1 MRTTDPWPPVTV
13 VGAGA
18 VGCYFGAMLARSGV
32 PVKLVGRAAHV
43 EAIWR
48 DGLLLDGLRV
58 HERIPVAATTSLAE
72 GVRDAGVVLF
82 CVKTVS
88 TESAARELQPFL
100 APNTTILSLQNGIDN
115 PDRIHSAIQ
124 AYAVPTAVY
133 VAAEMTAPGCVTHT
147 GRGDLIIGHRAGWPR
162 QPDLEP
168 LAAMF
173 EQAEVPCRI
182 SDEIAAEL
190 WTKMAMNCAYNALSA
205 LTRAQYGRMVQSA
218 PVRDFGMRALS
229 ETVAVARAEGVS
241 LSEQVLGE
249 AALRLSEKM
258 TAATSSMAQ
267 DIARGRPT
275 EIDSLDGYVVR
286 RGKALGIAT
295 PVSEILVA
303 MVKLLEESALK
314 RRSGSNPVQ
323 TSQIDDDIANR
334 L

>member
-1 MRTTDPWPPVTV
+1 M
-13 VGAGA
+13 GAGA

-32 PVKLVGRAAHV
+32 RVKLVGRAPHV
-43 EAIWR
+43 EAISR
-48 DGLLLDGLRV
+48 EGLLLDGLRV
-58 HERIPVAATTSLAE
+58 HERIPIAATTSLAE

-133 VAAEMTAPGCVTHT
+133 VAAEMTAPGRVTHT

-190 WTKMAMNCAYNALSA
+190 WTKMVINCAYNALSA
-205 LTRAQYGRMVQSA
+205 LTRAQYGRMVQSE
-218 PVRDFGMRALS
+218 PVRDLGMRAIA

-241 LSEQVLGE
+241 LSEPVVVE
-249 AALRLSEKM
+249 AAVRLTEKM
-258 TAATSSMAQ
+258 TRATSSMAQ

-275 EIDSLDGYVVR
+275 EIDSLNGYVVR
-286 RGKALGIAT
+286 RGIALGIAT

-303 MVKLLEESALK
+303 MVKLLEESVLN
-314 RRSGSNPVQ
+314 RRSG
-323 TSQIDDDIANR
+323 
-334 L
+334 